1 MPTPLPETA
10 HRVVSAVWGV
20 YLLAVA
26 WLVWNPVPSAPTTS
40 VFWLSDLAGSLGLT
54 VLTPDRAEVL
64 LNVVM
69 LVPLSLVGGLL
80 FPRLRVADWTTIG
93 FVTSLLI
100 EVVQRLLLPTRT
112 GSSRDVVANTL
123 GALLGALL
131 LGAALRGWAAWQHA
145 RHERHRRPA

>member
-40 VFWLSDLAGSLGLT
+40 VFWLSDLATGLG
-54 VLTPDRAEVL
+54 VDALTPDRAELL

-69 LVPLSLVGGLL
+69 LVPLSLIGGLL

-93 FVTSLLI
+93 FLASLLI

-123 GALLGALL
+123 GALVGALL
-131 LGAALRGWAAWQHA
+131 LGAALHGWAAWQHA